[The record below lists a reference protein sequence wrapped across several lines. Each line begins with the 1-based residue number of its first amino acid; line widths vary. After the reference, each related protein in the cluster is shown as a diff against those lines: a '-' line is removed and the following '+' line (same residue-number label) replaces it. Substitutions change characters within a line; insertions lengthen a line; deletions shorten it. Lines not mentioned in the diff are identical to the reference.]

1 MKDLFLH
8 IASSY
13 EPNLTVLAPLW
24 QELDKQYSQK
34 KRYYHTLAHIENLLR
49 IGHEHRPMVQDWET
63 FVFAIFYHDAVYDV
77 LRSDN
82 EEKSASL
89 AEKRLAQIHFPPH
102 RIADCK
108 ALILATKNHA
118 PSANTDANLLL
129 DADLS
134 VLGADWETY
143 SAYAAQVRR
152 EYSIYPDLV
161 YRPGRRKVL
170 TKFLERD
177 FIFKTPDFRSR
188 LEVQARENIQH
199 EILSLQ

>member
-1 MKDLFLH
+1 MKDLFLL

-13 EPNLTVLAPLW
+13 EPNLTTLVPLW
-24 QELDKQYSQK
+24 QELEKQYSQK
-34 KRYYHTLAHIENLLR
+34 KRHYHTLAHIENLLR

-63 FVFAIFYHDAVYDV
+63 FVFAIFYHDAVYNV

-82 EEKSASL
+82 EEKSALL
-89 AEKRLAQIHFPPH
+89 AGKRLTQIHFPTH
-102 RIADCK
+102 RIAACK
-108 ALILATKNHA
+108 ELILATKTHA
-118 PSANTDANLLL
+118 ASTNNDANLLM

-134 VLGADWETY
+134 VLGAEWEAYFAY
-143 SAYAAQVRR
+143 SEQVRK
-152 EYSIYPDLV
+152 EYAIYPDIV

-199 EILSLQ
+199 EISLLQ